1 MIEKSRI
8 KAIALSSGFKLKEQP
23 NGEMDLNPYVY
34 EFARAIGGNQH
45 SNRKLIKH
53 LIDNL
58 ELGKVITLNGQD
70 FKFDNEIALANFKF
84 GVMVADLIYCSDDAA
99 IDKE

>member
-34 EFARAIGGNQH
+34 EFA
-45 SNRKLIKH
+45 KL
-53 LIDNL
+53 L
-58 ELGKVITLNGQD
+58 ELAVLYDRNREIKERFELLA
-70 FKFDNEIALANFKF
+70 DNFEHE
-84 GVMVADLIYCSDDAA
+84 LIEESKNYLLERNA
-99 IDKE
+99 ILRLIGSE